1 MQVIVAVNAGSSS
14 VKLSAYTKD
23 KAGSPTE
30 IGNAEVSAL
39 GGESARLKYSRP
51 GESVKDEKAGKAGE
65 SHEAAFRAMVDILIQ
80 DSNLRQVQSMRDIGL
95 ICHRVVHGGDF
106 EDCQTITEQ
115 TYKQLE
121 ELVDLAP
128 LHNGNAMGIIRC
140 CFSLLPNSK
149 NVACFDSQFHRTI
162 PKHIATYPINQDVA
176 ARKGLRKY
184 GFHGLSYAYI
194 ARQTALH
201 LEKDIDRLNI
211 IALHLGS
218 GASACAIKH
227 GRSWDTSMGL
237 TPVSGLPGAT
247 RSGSIDPSLVFHYT
261 SSAGKLSSSATDEL
275 HITRAEQ
282 ILNSESGWHA
292 LAGTEDFGIIAT
304 SNDAKHRLAFDV
316 FVDRICAFVGS
327 YYVSLRGDVDALVF
341 AGGIGEKSSQLRS
354 AVTDQLK
361 CLGFSLDSGANS
373 RSMSRTVED
382 ISGPD
387 PRHRVLVCQVD
398 EQLEMARLCSQ
409 STSP

>member
-1 MQVIVAVNAGSSS
+1 MKVIVAVNAGSSS
-14 VKLSAYTKD
+14 VKLSAYTKESV
-23 KAGSPTE
+23 GSPIE
-30 IGNAEVSAL
+30 IGNVEVSAL
-39 GGESARLKYSRP
+39 GGESARLKYSRH
-51 GESVKDEKAGKAGE
+51 GQSVKHDKAGKAGE
-65 SHEAAFRAMVDILIQ
+65 SHEAAFRTMVDILIQ
-80 DSNLRQVQSMRDIGL
+80 DSQLRQVQSMEDIGV

-106 EDCQTITEQ
+106 EDCQVITEQ

-140 CFSLLPNSK
+140 CFNLLPNSK
-149 NVACFDSQFHRTI
+149 NIACFDSQFHRTI
-162 PKHIATYPINQDVA
+162 PKHIATYPIDQDMA

-201 LEKDIDRLNI
+201 LAKDMDRLNI

-292 LAGTEDFGIIAT
+292 LAGTKDFGIIAT
-304 SNDAKHRLAFDV
+304 SNDTKHRLAFDI

-354 AVTDQLK
+354 AVTDELE
-361 CLGFSLDSGANS
+361 CLGFILDSGANS
-373 RSMSRTVED
+373 QSMSRTVED

-387 PRHRVLVCQVD
+387 ARHRVLVCRVD

-409 STSP
+409 STNP